1 MAGYFTS
8 NRKVLEHRKLA
19 RMERRS
25 RMERERH
32 KRALHIRKTTSCS
45 RRTASSAVRRKT
57 SSCSTVPVHRM
68 LAHMELRNRKSEQE
82 LRRLARKEPVRRKL
96 ARKER
101 RNRTVRVR
109 RTQAQHHIRKTTSC
123 SRQTAWQA
131 SRLCDIHRNPY
142 CIRKG
147 HSYLGHMRPT
157 LR

>member
-45 RRTASSAVRRKT
+45 R
-57 SSCSTVPVHRM
+57 
-68 LAHMELRNRKSEQE
+68 
-82 LRRLARKEPVRRKL
+82 
-96 ARKER
+96 
-101 RNRTVRVR
+101 
-109 RTQAQHHIRKTTSC
+109 
-123 SRQTAWQA
+123 QTAWQA